1 MVSGV
6 NLGDA
11 LAESGQLVLEDVYRL
26 RKNTAQTRIAICAD
40 PAGKSFSISRNSV
53 VGKPGASIYLD
64 SCLTFMSGEGD
75 TGEAIVLVEVE
86 NGFVSATYLLP
97 LSPIVPDRPYTLVS
111 IDRDNVMQRFSGIAC
126 ASFARGTH
134 VLLADGSQALIETL
148 RVGDYVMTRNHGPQP
163 VKWAGQQTVR
173 ANGAYAPIVIRK
185 GALNNAADLTLGRN
199 HRLFIYQR
207 QDDISLG
214 QNDVTVRA
222 HLLVDDENI
231 FQLSV
236 GFIDYFQLLFDRH
249 EIIYVEGIAAETT
262 LTDPLGVQELPTEPR
277 KRLHRSDHNEN
288 PAGADFVPTHLREE
302 TTARILK
309 RASHS

>member
-1 MVSGV
+1 MSGV

-11 LAESGQLVLEDVYRL
+11 LATSGQLVLEDVYKL
-26 RKNTAQTRIAICAD
+26 RNKTSQTRIAICAD
-40 PAGKSFSISRNSV
+40 PARTSFTISRNSV

-64 SCLTFMSGEGD
+64 SCLTFMSGDGE
-75 TGEAIVLVEVE
+75 TSEAIVLVEVE

-97 LSPIVPDRPYTLVS
+97 LSPIAPNRPYTLVS
-111 IDRDNVMQRFSGIAC
+111 IDRDNAMQRFSAIAC

-148 RVGDYVMTRNHGPQP
+148 HAGDYVMTRNHGPQP

-173 ANGAYAPIVIRK
+173 AKGAYAPIVIGK
-185 GALNNAADLTLGRN
+185 GALNNAAELTLGRN

-207 QDDISLG
+207 QDDIGIG

-222 HLLVDDENI
+222 HLLINDENI
-231 FQLSV
+231 SLVSG

-262 LTDPLGVQELPTEPR
+262 LTDPLELQEFP
-277 KRLHRSDHNEN
+277 EN
-288 PAGADFVPTHLREE
+288 PDKQLYTSARETNSIAPHILPIHLKEE
-302 TTARILK
+302 TTARLLK
-309 RASHS
+309 RASYS